1 MKVKVASPTQSV
13 FDRANSET
21 VDSVV
26 LVLGITMPGS
36 SRGKNSTLG
45 GTLVVGSRYF
55 QNCNI
60 TSEALDLSHDNGKY
74 PPEGVRPALQHIGC

>member
-26 LVLGITMPGS
+26 LILGITMPGG
-36 SRGKNSTLG
+36 SRGENSTLG
-45 GTLVVGSRYF
+45 NTLVMSSRHF
-55 QNCNI
+55 QNCGI
-60 TSEALDLSHDNGKY
+60 TTEALNLSHDNGKY
-74 PPEGVRPALQHIGC
+74 PPEGVRPANQHIEC